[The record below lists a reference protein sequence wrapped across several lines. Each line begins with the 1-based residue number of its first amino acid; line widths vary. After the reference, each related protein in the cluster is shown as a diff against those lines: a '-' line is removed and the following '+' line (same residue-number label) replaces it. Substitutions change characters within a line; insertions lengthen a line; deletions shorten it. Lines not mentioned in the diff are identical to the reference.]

1 MTKITKKIITFML
14 MALMLLA
21 MPLTAFAED
30 ETAKA
35 PFDANGK
42 YNARL
47 GIQATTA
54 DGQIWLARIGYYS
67 SRDDGDKVTSDKK
80 AEFDAGT
87 FTDAVIEGN
96 GTYTVSY
103 KTSNFGGAV
112 NLQQL
117 QVATDI
123 PMENDLTFSNLKVE
137 INGNTVVTY
146 KDVYIDEDAYAIPYT
161 CLLAY
166 NNWRNDLKSRDDCMT
181 AENVFPETGDVEV
194 KLTFTVSGFA
204 YDAPTE
210 APTEAETT
218 AAAATKAA
226 ENAASDS
233 SSTGLPPVAIIGII
247 AGVVVVV
254 VIVVVAV
261 STSKKKKA

>member
-54 DGQIWLARIGYYS
+54 DGQIRLARIGQNS
-67 SRDDGDKVTSDKK
+67 SRGDGDKVTSDKK

-123 PMENDLTFSNLKVE
+123 PMENDLTFSNLKGE

-146 KDVYIDEDAYAIPYT
+146 KDVYIDDDAYAIPYT

-181 AENVFPETGDVEV
+181 AENVFTETGDVEV

-204 YDAPTE
+204 YD

-261 STSKKKKA
+261 SASKKKKA

>member
-123 PMENDLTFSNLKVE
+123 PMENDLTFSDLKVE

-210 APTEAETT
+210 AETT

-261 STSKKKKA
+261 SASKKKKA

>member
-1 MTKITKKIITFML
+1 MGSEMCI
-14 MALMLLA
+14 
-21 MPLTAFAED
+21 
-30 ETAKA
+30 
-35 PFDANGK
+35 
-42 YNARL
+42 
-47 GIQATTA
+47 
-54 DGQIWLARIGYYS
+54 
-67 SRDDGDKVTSDKK
+67 RDR
-80 AEFDAGT
+80 
-87 FTDAVIEGN
+87 
-96 GTYTVSY
+96 Y

-210 APTEAETT
+210 AETT

-261 STSKKKKA
+261 SASKKKKA

>member
-1 MTKITKKIITFML
+1 MTKITKKIIAFML

-21 MPLTAFAED
+21 MPLTAFAEE

-67 SRDDGDKVTSDKK
+67 SKDDGDKVTSDKK

-123 PMENDLTFSNLKVE
+123 PMENDLTFSDLKVE

-194 KLTFTVSGFA
+194 KLTFTVNGFA
-204 YDAPTE
+204 YD

-226 ENAASDS
+226 ADAASDS
-233 SSTGLPPVAIIGII
+233 SSTGLPLVAIIGII

-254 VIVVVAV
+254 VIIVVAV
-261 STSKKKKA
+261 SASKKKKA

>member
-1 MTKITKKIITFML
+1 MTKITKKIIAFML

-21 MPLTAFAED
+21 MPVTAFAEE

-67 SRDDGDKVTSDKK
+67 SKDDGDKVTSDKK

-123 PMENDLTFSNLKVE
+123 PMENDLTFSDLKVE

-210 APTEAETT
+210 AETT

-226 ENAASDS
+226 ADAASDS
-233 SSTGLPPVAIIGII
+233 SSTGLPIGAIIGII

-254 VIVVVAV
+254 VIVVAAV
-261 STSKKKKA
+261 SASKKKKA

>member
-1 MTKITKKIITFML
+1 MRKITKKIITFMF

-54 DGQIWLARIGYYS
+54 DSKIWLARIGYYS
-67 SRDDGDKVTSDKK
+67 SRDDGDKITSDKD

-96 GTYTVSY
+96 GTYTVSF

-112 NLQQL
+112 DLQQL

-123 PMENDLTFSNLKVE
+123 PMENDLTFSDLKVE
-137 INGNTVVTY
+137 INGNTVATY
-146 KDVYIDEDAYAIPYT
+146 KDVYIDEDKYAVPYT

-166 NNWRNDLKSRDDCMT
+166 NNWRDDLKSRDDCMT
-181 AENVFPETGDVEV
+181 AEGVFPETGDVEV
-194 KLTFTVSGFA
+194 KLTFTVNGFA

-210 APTEAETT
+210 APTEEPTT
-218 AAAATKAA
+218 AAPATTA
-226 ENAASDS
+226 DTS
-233 SSTGLPPVAIIGII
+233 SSSSSSSGLPTGAIIGII

-254 VIVVVAV
+254 IIVIVAV
-261 STSKKKKA
+261 SASKKKKA

>member
-1 MTKITKKIITFML
+1 M
-14 MALMLLA
+14 
-21 MPLTAFAED
+21 
-30 ETAKA
+30 
-35 PFDANGK
+35 
-42 YNARL
+42 
-47 GIQATTA
+47 
-54 DGQIWLARIGYYS
+54 
-67 SRDDGDKVTSDKK
+67 
-80 AEFDAGT
+80 
-87 FTDAVIEGN
+87 
-96 GTYTVSY
+96 SY

-123 PMENDLTFSNLKVE
+123 PMENDLTFSDLKVE

-210 APTEAETT
+210 AETT
-218 AAAATKAA
+218 VAAATKAA

-261 STSKKKKA
+261 SASKKKKA

>member
-1 MTKITKKIITFML
+1 M
-14 MALMLLA
+14 
-21 MPLTAFAED
+21 
-30 ETAKA
+30 
-35 PFDANGK
+35 
-42 YNARL
+42 
-47 GIQATTA
+47 
-54 DGQIWLARIGYYS
+54 
-67 SRDDGDKVTSDKK
+67 
-80 AEFDAGT
+80 
-87 FTDAVIEGN
+87 
-96 GTYTVSY
+96 SY

-226 ENAASDS
+226 ADAASDS
-233 SSTGLPPVAIIGII
+233 SSTGLPLVAIIGII
-247 AGVVVVV
+247 SGVVVVV

>member
-1 MTKITKKIITFML
+1 MTKITKKIIAFML

-21 MPLTAFAED
+21 MPVTAFAEE

-67 SRDDGDKVTSDKK
+67 SKDDGDKVTSDKK

-123 PMENDLTFSNLKVE
+123 PMENDLTFSDLKVE

-210 APTEAETT
+210 AETT

-226 ENAASDS
+226 ADAASDS
-233 SSTGLPPVAIIGII
+233 SSTGLPLVAIIGII

-254 VIVVVAV
+254 VIVVAAV
-261 STSKKKKA
+261 SASKKKKA

>member
-1 MTKITKKIITFML
+1 MRKITKKIITFML

-54 DGQIWLARIGYYS
+54 DSQIWLSRIGYYS
-67 SRDDGDKVTSDKK
+67 SRDDGDKIVSDKD
-80 AEFDAGT
+80 ADFDAGT

-96 GTYTVSY
+96 GTYSVSY

-123 PMENDLTFSNLKVE
+123 PMENELTFSDLKVE
-137 INGNTVVTY
+137 INGNVVATY
-146 KDVYIDEDAYAIPYT
+146 KEVYIDEDAYAIPYT

-181 AENVFPETGDVEV
+181 AENALPESGDVEV
-194 KLTFTVSGFA
+194 KLTFTVNGFA

-226 ENAASDS
+226 ASTTSDS
-233 SSTGLPPVAIIGII
+233 SSTGLPIGAIIGII

-254 VIVVVAV
+254 VIVIVAV
-261 STSKKKKA
+261 SASKKKKA

>member
-1 MTKITKKIITFML
+1 M
-14 MALMLLA
+14 
-21 MPLTAFAED
+21 
-30 ETAKA
+30 
-35 PFDANGK
+35 
-42 YNARL
+42 
-47 GIQATTA
+47 
-54 DGQIWLARIGYYS
+54 
-67 SRDDGDKVTSDKK
+67 
-80 AEFDAGT
+80 
-87 FTDAVIEGN
+87 
-96 GTYTVSY
+96 SY

-210 APTEAETT
+210 AETT

-261 STSKKKKA
+261 SASKKKKA